1 MPVRSLS
8 LIRTFN
14 GFRTSS
20 YRPVRYA
27 TTVSATKNRS
37 NVDYQQTATP
47 KDVTRQLDTLPSDIL
62 TFLMECQASSG
73 HDASSVFTVK
83 GLQDMAKY
91 YFEKSGKLIRPK
103 IALLMSN
110 VCNHQAKGAQPD
122 IDLENVIRNQY
133 RIAMVAEMIHTA
145 SLIHDDV
152 IDEAGTRRG
161 KPTANVKWGNKR
173 AVLGGDR
180 ILARATKLLCMTNDP
195 TVITTMA
202 SIVDN
207 LVDGEFMQ
215 LEVNPTADAVTRFQ
229 HYMQKTYYKT
239 ASLFANSCLSVS
251 ILAGC
256 PIEQRQKAYDF
267 GRHFGLSFQ
276 LVDDMLDYV
285 ASSAELG
292 KPSVADLK
300 QGLATGPVLFAAQ
313 EFPELNE
320 MINRRFAEN
329 DDVERAHRIVLDSS
343 ALQQTRDLIR
353 HHTQTA
359 ISLVKELGNSAASD
373 SLVKLA
379 NSQMFRER

>member
-1 MPVRSLS
+1 MPVRSMILLRS
-8 LIRTFN
+8 FN
-14 GFRTSS
+14 GFKAGSFSPLRF
-20 YRPVRYA
+20 A
-27 TTVSATKNRS
+27 TTLSATENQS
-37 NVDYQQTATP
+37 NDVVYNHGRTP
-47 KDVTRQLDTLPSDIL
+47 KDVDQKLENLPTDIL
-62 TFLMECQASSG
+62 TFLLEGKSMGQETSS
-73 HDASSVFTVK
+73 AFTVK

-103 IALLMSN
+103 VALLMSN
-110 VCNHQAKGAQPD
+110 VCNHQVKNSGHDA
-122 IDLENVIRNQY
+122 DLDKIQRNQY

-180 ILARATKLLCMTNDP
+180 ILARATKLLCMTKDP
-195 TVITTMA
+195 HVISTMA

-215 LEVNPTADAVTRFQ
+215 LEVNPTADAITRFQ

-239 ASLFANSCLSVS
+239 ASLFANSCLSVA
-251 ILAGC
+251 ILSEC
-256 PIEQRQKAYDF
+256 PVEYQQKAYEF

-285 ASSAELG
+285 ASSSELG

-300 QGLATGPVLFAAQ
+300 QGLATAPVLFAAQ
-313 EFPELNE
+313 EFPALNL
-320 MINRRFAEN
+320 MINRRFSEN
-329 DDVERAHRIVLDSS
+329 GDVEEAHRIVLESS
-343 ALQQTRDLIR
+343 ALEQTRDLIR
-353 HHTQTA
+353 HHTETA
-359 ISLVKELGNSAASD
+359 VSMAKELGQCGSGD

-379 NSQMFRER
+379 NSQVHRER